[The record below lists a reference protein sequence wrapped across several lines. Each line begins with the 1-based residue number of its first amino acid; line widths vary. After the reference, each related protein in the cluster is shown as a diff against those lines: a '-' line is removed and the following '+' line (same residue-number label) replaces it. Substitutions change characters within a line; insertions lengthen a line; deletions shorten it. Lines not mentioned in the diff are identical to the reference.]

1 MAERRSRIDPTLVTA
16 IGGLAGGL
24 GGLVI
29 WMVTET
35 FVFLPIFAAAGLVAG
50 MAIAESVRRR

>member
-1 MAERRSRIDPTLVTA
+1 MAERRPRIDPTLAMA

-24 GGLVI
+24 SGFVI

-35 FVFLPIFAAAGLVAG
+35 FVFLPVFATAGLVAG